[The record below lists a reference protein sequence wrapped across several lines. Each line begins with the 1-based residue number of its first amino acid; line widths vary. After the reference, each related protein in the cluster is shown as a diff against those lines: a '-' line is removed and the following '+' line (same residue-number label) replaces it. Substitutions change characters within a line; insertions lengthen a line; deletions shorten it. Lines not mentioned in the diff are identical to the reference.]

1 MRLLPMK
8 NKSLPRSA
16 QLLEMIKPIGLIV
29 PEVLELL
36 DHIAGVAFWMKDR
49 EGRFTWVN
57 VPWLVTLGL
66 NQSRKDVIGRK
77 DDELFYPMLVV
88 QYRLDDERVLRG
100 ERIISRIELIG
111 RFDHTAQWYATTKI
125 PVRDRKGVVVG
136 TAGTCVPVKG
146 KLPEALEV
154 SPVSAAVGVIMERY
168 AEPLSNAE
176 LAKVCHM
183 STSDFERKFTEA
195 YGITPHNYIRN
206 LRVRLSCH
214 PLVFSHKR
222 LSEIAMDFGFADQS
236 HFTNEFHR
244 LMGEAPGAY
253 RLRFNEKNHGS
264 VRKRDCIPGCDWV
277 LPRALILD

>member
-1 MRLLPMK
+1 MRLLPPMK
-8 NKSLPRSA
+8 KNRPPQSA

-36 DHIAGVAFWMKDR
+36 DHNAGVALWMKDR
-49 EGRFTWVN
+49 AGRFTWVN
-57 VPWLVTLGL
+57 VPWLVTLGQ
-66 NQSRKDVIGRK
+66 NQSRKDIIGRK

-111 RFDHTAQWYATTKI
+111 RFDHTAQWHATTKI
-125 PVRDRKGVVVG
+125 PLRDRKGVVVG
-136 TAGTCVPVKG
+136 TAGTCVPVEG

-154 SPVSAAVGVIMERY
+154 SPVSAAVGVIMQRY
-168 AEPLSNAE
+168 AEPLNNAE

-206 LRVRLSCH
+206 IRVRLSCH

-253 RLRFNEKNHGS
+253 RLRFNDKGARAG
-264 VRKRDCIPGCDWV
+264 RKP
-277 LPRALILD
+277 A